1 MSNNAFDTAQMLNDI
16 DDSLVSEA
24 ADAGKTGRRRRT
36 WLIPA
41 AAAAVVIAGAALIVS
56 KVLKTPDDD
65 KTAYTVPTESG
76 KITAAPLEP
85 TDEPTPD
92 PAFNTPSPMV
102 DTTAEPPIPTE
113 PDGSDIPKRTAE
125 PHPTEATHAP
135 DITEPPVQTPQATP
149 KTTPKATTAPE
160 PTRPPETESRVFNSV
175 DSFVSAVRSGS
186 DSFLNGIDCWYSL
199 GHGLSLNRIE
209 VTEDEVFY
217 YYALEDGSELLLEWF
232 RSEEASARYFEQ
244 FTSLEGEW
252 HDNIYLVCSQAGVY
266 FGYAMDAGHLI
277 RMMGAGIRTAEQ
289 AAEYYSP
296 VRHEI

>member
-92 PAFNTPSPMV
+92 PAPETPSPSV
-102 DTTAEPPIPTE
+102 DTTSEPH
-113 PDGSDIPKRTAE
+113 GSDIPERTAE
-125 PHPTEATHAP
+125 PQPTEVAP
-135 DITEPPVQTPQATP
+135 TSNTTEPPAPTPQTTP
-149 KTTPKATTAPE
+149 KTTTAPE
-160 PTRPPETESRVFNSV
+160 PTSPPETESRVFNSV
-175 DSFVSAVRSGS
+175 DEFVSAVRSGS

-199 GHGLSLNRIE
+199 GHGVSLNSIE

-217 YYALEDGSELLLEWF
+217 YYALEDGSALLLEWF
-232 RSEEASARYFEQ
+232 RSEEASENYFEY
-244 FTSLEGEW
+244 FTSFEGEW
-252 HDNIYLVCSQAGVY
+252 HDDLYLVCSQAGVY

-277 RMMGAGIRTAEQ
+277 RMMSAGIRTAEQ

>member
-85 TDEPTPD
+85 TDETTPD

-113 PDGSDIPKRTAE
+113 PDGSDIPGRTAE
-125 PHPTEATHAP
+125 PQPTEATHAP
-135 DITEPPVQTPQATP
+135 DITEPPAPTPQTTP
-149 KTTPKATTAPE
+149 KTTTTPE
-160 PTRPPETESRVFNSV
+160 PTSPPETESHVFNSV
-175 DSFVSAVRSGS
+175 DEFVSAVRSGS

-209 VTEDEVFY
+209 VTEDEVYY

-232 RSEEASARYFEQ
+232 RSEEASANYFEY
-244 FTSLEGEW
+244 FTSFDGEW
-252 HDNIYLVCSQAGVY
+252 HDDIYLVCSQAGVY
-266 FGYAMDAGHLI
+266 FGYTMDNGHLI
-277 RMMGAGIRTAEQ
+277 RMIDSEIRTEEQ
-289 AAEYYSP
+289 AIEYYAP
-296 VRHEI
+296 VRHGI

>member
-24 ADAGKTGRRRRT
+24 ADAGKTERRRRT

-56 KVLKTPDDD
+56 KLAKAPDNEI
-65 KTAYTVPTESG
+65 TAY
-76 KITAAPLEP
+76 AEP
-85 TDEPTPD
+85 TGTDNNTDTPYETAGMPTPD
-92 PAFNTPSPMV
+92 PAPETPSPSF
-102 DTTAEPPIPTE
+102 DTTSEPPIPTE
-113 PDGSDIPKRTAE
+113 PDGSDIPERTAE
-125 PHPTEATHAP
+125 PQPTEVAP
-135 DITEPPVQTPQATP
+135 TSNTTEPPAPTPQTTP
-149 KTTPKATTAPE
+149 KTTTAPE
-160 PTRPPETESRVFNSV
+160 PTSPPETESRVFNSV
-175 DSFVSAVRSGS
+175 DEFVSAVRSGS

-199 GHGLSLNRIE
+199 GHGVSLNSIE

-217 YYALEDGSELLLEWF
+217 YYALEDGSALLLEWF
-232 RSEEASARYFEQ
+232 RSEEASENYFEY
-244 FTSLEGEW
+244 FTSFEGEW
-252 HDNIYLVCSQAGVY
+252 HDDLYLVCSQAGVY